1 MEIGTLFLKSNS
13 TGIITFSELDWIT
26 NHQSNFTRLEESIA
40 IKLGRMLDAG
50 SINIGCRLKSWLSF
64 YFTNELSRR
73 EKFIFSRKNPL
84 FKYLFLGFNLSLISI
99 LGFIWFNSAIEKVV
113 WIFCILELSLKN

>member
-26 NHQSNFTRLEESIA
+26 THQSNFNRLEESIA

-50 SINIGCRLKSWLSF
+50 FINIGCRLKS
-64 YFTNELSRR
+64 
-73 EKFIFSRKNPL
+73 
-84 FKYLFLGFNLSLISI
+84 
-99 LGFIWFNSAIEKVV
+99 
-113 WIFCILELSLKN
+113 